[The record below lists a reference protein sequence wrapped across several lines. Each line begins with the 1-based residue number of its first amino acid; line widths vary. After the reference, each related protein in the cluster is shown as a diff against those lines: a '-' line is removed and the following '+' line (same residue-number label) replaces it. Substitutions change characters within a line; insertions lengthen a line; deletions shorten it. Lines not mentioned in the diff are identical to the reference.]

1 MVRERT
7 HCNLVLKLNNIGG
20 NILNDCLFCKMV
32 SGEIKPDTVF
42 ENDKV
47 LAFRDINPQAPT
59 HVLVIPKEH
68 IATIND
74 LDESHR
80 DLVGELYLAAREI
93 ARAEGIDESGFRTVI
108 NCNEDSGQTVF
119 HVHLHLLGGRRMHWP
134 PG

>member
-1 MVRERT
+1 
-7 HCNLVLKLNNIGG
+7 
-20 NILNDCLFCKMV
+20 MV
-32 SGEIKPDTVF
+32 SGEIKPDTVY

-80 DLVGELYLAAREI
+80 DLVGDLYLAAREI

-119 HVHLHLLGGRRMHWP
+119 HMHLHLLGGRRMHWP